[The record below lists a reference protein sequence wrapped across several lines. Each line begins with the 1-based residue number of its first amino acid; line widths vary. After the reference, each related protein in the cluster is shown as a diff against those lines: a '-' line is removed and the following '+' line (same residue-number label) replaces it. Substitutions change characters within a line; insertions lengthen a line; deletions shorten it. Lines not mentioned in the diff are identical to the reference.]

1 MPTFQAH
8 GAAARG
14 LGTEGQET
22 ALADVNLAAT
32 RREHLGRA
40 ASTHGPPRRMIRVS
54 LCAPGVP
61 DCQLISPKVDA
72 LRFRREPISLRASLH
87 DSRRRLVTHASL
99 TTAARER
106 LYT

>member
-1 MPTFQAH
+1 MLARRRPQSQTTSLVRMPTFQAH

-40 ASTHGPPRRMIRVS
+40 ASTHGPPRRMNRVS
-54 LCAPGVP
+54 LCAPQRARLSANFSESGRP
-61 DCQLISPKVDA
+61 
-72 LRFRREPISLRASLH
+72 SLQKRANI
-87 DSRRRLVTHASL
+87 
-99 TTAARER
+99 AAG
-106 LYT
+106 